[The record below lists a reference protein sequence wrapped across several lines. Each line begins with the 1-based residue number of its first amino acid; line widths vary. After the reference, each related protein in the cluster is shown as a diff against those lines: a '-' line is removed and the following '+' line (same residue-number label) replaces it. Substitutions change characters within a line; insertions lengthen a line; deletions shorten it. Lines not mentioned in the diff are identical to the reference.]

1 MTRQEYLAELI
12 RLYLDAPDTPPRP
25 RRRDGAIA
33 AQLYRSA
40 VPIEEL
46 AHAIRLAT
54 LRRCLGTDPLP
65 RIHSLAYYRAVH
77 RALTNDELD
86 PQYVRYILLRHRS
99 LLEEDETKSAT
110 TQPES
115 RTL

>member
-1 MTRQEYLAELI
+1 MIRQGYCAELI

-25 RRRDGAIA
+25 RRRDWAIA
-33 AQLYRSA
+33 DKLYQA
-40 VPIEEL
+40 HVPLEEL

-54 LRRCLGTDPLP
+54 LRRRLSTDPLP
-65 RIHSLAYYRAVH
+65 QIHSLAYYRSVL
-77 RALTNDELD
+77 RALTPDELD
-86 PQYVRYILLRHRS
+86 PLYVRYIQLRHRS
-99 LLEEDETKSAT
+99 LLPKDETKSAT

>member
-1 MTRQEYLAELI
+1 MTRQEYLAKLI

-25 RRRDGAIA
+25 RRPDWAIA
-33 AQLYRSA
+33 AQLYQA
-40 VPIEEL
+40 DVPLEEL

-54 LRRCLGTDPLP
+54 LRRRLSTDPLP
-65 RIHSLAYYRAVH
+65 QIHSLAYYRAVH
-77 RALTNDELD
+77 QALTTDELD
-86 PQYVRYILLRHRS
+86 PPYIRYIQLRHRS
-99 LLEEDETKSAT
+99 ILAKDETKSAT

>member
-1 MTRQEYLAELI
+1 MIRHEYRAELI
-12 RLYLDAPDTPPRP
+12 RLYLDAPHTPPRP
-25 RRRDGAIA
+25 RPRDWAIA
-33 AQLYRSA
+33 GQLYQA
-40 VPIEEL
+40 NVPLEEL

-54 LRRCLGTDPLP
+54 LRRHISSESLP
-65 RIHSLAYYRAVH
+65 PIHSLAYYRTVH

-86 PQYVRYILLRHRS
+86 PIYIRYIQLRHRS